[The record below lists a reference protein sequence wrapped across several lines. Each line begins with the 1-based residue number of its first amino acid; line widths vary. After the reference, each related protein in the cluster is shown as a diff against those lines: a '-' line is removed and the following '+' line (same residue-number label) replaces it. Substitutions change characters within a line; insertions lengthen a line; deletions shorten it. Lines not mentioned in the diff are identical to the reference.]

1 MKRSVAIIL
10 IVVISVVAIA
20 LAAGIGK
27 GAMTLIDNI
36 GDIFGGT
43 EENTEDA
50 SGAQTPDLPNESD
63 TGLKFTETEPIET
76 EPSQKP

>member
-10 IVVISVVAIA
+10 IVVICVAAIA

-27 GAMTLIDNI
+27 GTMTLIDNI

-50 SGAQTPDLPNESD
+50 SGA
-63 TGLKFTETEPIET
+63 
-76 EPSQKP
+76 